1 MVVSADFMYDSIDKL
16 DEAFFLSDW
25 EIIGYT
31 VGIMVIFSIFMWIR
45 NY

>member
-1 MVVSADFMYDSIDKL
+1 MVSVDFMNDSMDKL
-16 DEAFFLSDW
+16 DEVFFLSDW

-31 VGIMVIFSIFMWIR
+31 VGIMGIFLIFMWIR